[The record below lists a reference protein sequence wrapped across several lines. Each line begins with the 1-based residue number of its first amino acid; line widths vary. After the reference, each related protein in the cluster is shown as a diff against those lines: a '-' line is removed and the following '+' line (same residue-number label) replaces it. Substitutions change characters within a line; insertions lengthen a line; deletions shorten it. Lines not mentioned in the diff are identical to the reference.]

1 MNLDTM
7 REMLIANEGLSLKV
21 YKCTAGANSIGVGR
35 NLDSRGISEDE
46 AMFMLN
52 NDIKIC
58 IAALDKRYPWWKRLS
73 EARQE
78 VMVDLMFN
86 LGESR
91 LAKFVQFLQS
101 METAS
106 SAEDYAVAAEHLLD
120 SLYAK
125 QLPGRSKRN
134 AEIIR
139 GG

>member
-1 MNLDTM
+1 MNLDNM
-7 REMLIANEGLSLKV
+7 REMLIANEGLSLKL
-21 YKCTAGANSIGVGR
+21 YKCTAGITSIGVGR
-35 NLDSRGISEDE
+35 AIQTRGISEDE
-46 AMFMLN
+46 AMFMLT
-52 NDIKIC
+52 NDIEIC
-58 IAALDKRYPWWKRLS
+58 IAALDKHYPWWKRLS

-106 SAEDYAVAAEHLLD
+106 STEDYAVAAEHLLD

>member
-1 MNLDTM
+1 MNLDNM
-7 REMLIANEGLSLKV
+7 REMLIANEGLSLKL
-21 YKCTAGANSIGVGR
+21 YKCTAGITSIGVGR
-35 NLDSRGISEDE
+35 AIQTRGISEDE
-46 AMFMLN
+46 AMFMLT
-52 NDIKIC
+52 NDIEIC
-58 IAALDKRYPWWKRLS
+58 IAALDKHYPWWKRLS
-73 EARQE
+73 EARPE

-106 SAEDYAVAAEHLLD
+106 STEDYAVAAEHLLD

>member
-46 AMFMLN
+46 AMLMLN
-52 NDIKIC
+52 NDIEIC

-125 QLPGRSKRN
+125 QLPGRSQRN

>member
-1 MNLDTM
+1 MNLDAM

-46 AMFMLN
+46 AMLMLN
-52 NDIKIC
+52 NDIEIC

>member
-1 MNLDTM
+1 MNLDNM
-7 REMLIANEGLSLKV
+7 REMLIANEGLSLKL
-21 YKCTAGANSIGVGR
+21 YKCTAGITSIGVGR
-35 NLDSRGISEDE
+35 AIQTRGISEDE

-52 NDIKIC
+52 NDIEIC
-58 IAALDKRYPWWKRLS
+58 VAALDKRYPWWKRLS

-91 LAKFVQFLQS
+91 LATFVQFLQS

>member
-1 MNLDTM
+1 MNLDAM
-7 REMLIANEGLSLKV
+7 REMLISNEGLALKL
-21 YKCTAGANSIGVGR
+21 YKCTAGITSIGVGR
-35 NLDSRGISEDE
+35 AIQTRGISEDE
-46 AMFMLN
+46 AMLMLN
-52 NDIKIC
+52 NDIEIC
-58 IAALDKRYPWWKRLS
+58 VDALDKRYPWWKRLS

-106 SAEDYAVAAEHLLD
+106 SAEDYTVAAEHLLD

>member
-1 MNLDTM
+1 MNLDNM

-46 AMFMLN
+46 AMLMLT
-52 NDIKIC
+52 NDIDIC

>member
-46 AMFMLN
+46 AMLMLN
-52 NDIKIC
+52 NDIEIC
-58 IAALDKRYPWWKRLS
+58 VAALDKRYPWWNQLS

-106 SAEDYAVAAEHLLD
+106 SADDYAVAAEHLLD

-125 QLPGRSKRN
+125 QLPGRSQRN

>member
-46 AMFMLN
+46 AMLMLN
-52 NDIKIC
+52 NDIEIC

-125 QLPGRSKRN
+125 QLPSRSQRN